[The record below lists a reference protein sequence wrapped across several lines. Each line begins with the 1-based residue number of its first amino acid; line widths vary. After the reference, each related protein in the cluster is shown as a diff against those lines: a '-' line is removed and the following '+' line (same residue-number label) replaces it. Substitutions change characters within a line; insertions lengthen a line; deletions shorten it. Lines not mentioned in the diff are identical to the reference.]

1 MGRYEDCH
9 PNSNEGRQ
17 VEKDDDDRGLEERKF
32 DCRFHFTTFPTF
44 SQYLSTQNE
53 EGNDEKCLSKKK
65 KKNCYSFFPLLLLL
79 FFLQTIY
86 SYRYSLLKK
95 KKNVFNYIYVVSS
108 LSPQLYLNLS
118 GIGSFSWHP
127 LHRLKPPFFLYCV
140 FFIYLRTLSKYILYY
155 I

>member
-53 EGNDEKCLSKKK
+53 EGNDEKCLFEKKK
-65 KKNCYSFFPLLLLL
+65 KKLLLL
-79 FFLQTIY
+79 FSPFIIVIFSSNNLFL
-86 SYRYSLLKK
+86 SLFPSQKK
-95 KKNVFNYIYVVSS
+95 KKCI
-108 LSPQLYLNLS
+108 QLY
-118 GIGSFSWHP
+118 IRRFIPFSAIV
-127 LHRLKPPFFLYCV
+127 LK
-140 FFIYLRTLSKYILYY
+140 S
-155 I
+155 

>member
-53 EGNDEKCLSKKK
+53 EGNDEKCLFEKKKKKIATPFFPFYYCYFFFKQFIPIVIPFSKKK
-65 KKNCYSFFPLLLLL
+65 KMYS
-79 FFLQTIY
+79 TIY
-86 SYRYSLLKK
+86 T
-95 KKNVFNYIYVVSS
+95 
-108 LSPQLYLNLS
+108 
-118 GIGSFSWHP
+118 SFHP
-127 LHRLKPPFFLYCV
+127 FLRNC
-140 FFIYLRTLSKYILYY
+140 T
-155 I
+155 